1 MGFKETVKLDRPDGE
16 FNLSCEV
23 SKKCVKLT
31 MQDIAKKLPAI
42 TVTHSLDDEKSMT
55 VTQEGGP
62 LAMKIV
68 AGFSV
73 VDTIKSDEDEAL

>member
-1 MGFKETVKLDRPDGE
+1 
-16 FNLSCEV
+16 
-23 SKKCVKLT
+23 

-42 TVTHSLDDEKSMT
+42 TVSHCLDDEKSMT